1 MSFNG
6 SYGEAR
12 TAAGFLNLASIAME
26 QNFEM
31 RRKSVFGPLSQ
42 PIKGKTAASN
52 STDRGIDISKTE
64 AVQTKML
71 GPNDG
76 DEINWTLVRKLTGPV
91 TMGDRVPSKGG
102 YMDFWHNKM
111 RINMSKCP
119 AFQIPGKLDLNRLE
133 PHLFEQYKPLLTSQ
147 INLWWA
153 QWFAHQ
159 MYMAFFRG
167 ADDTLLA
174 PVNNGGLN
182 VDLGAGAGKQVS
194 PLNVLVRGQGMI
206 GGATLAARE
215 TNIKS
220 AIGSLSTSTA
230 GHKLTLA
237 ALSELSE
244 ELSTSGRYMGVDVG
258 GEEKFYL
265 VLPSIARN
273 ALQGVSSTLVDFAKY
288 QAAWGNDH
296 PLLKMVSL
304 SVGKLLVIYD
314 DSLARYCPDVTS
326 SDIVWGKAQTG
337 LDNEFQNWEYADLT
351 AAQKKNGI
359 GMVLG
364 ASSLREASRD
374 RMEYTEETGPH
385 GVGHEISARKQ
396 GSVIRSQWRDM
407 QDSTKLPFDQSSL
420 LFCFAM
426 EGLTHGA

>member
-12 TAAGFLNLASIAME
+12 TAAGFLNLPSIAME

-52 STDRGIDISKTE
+52 TTDSRQDISKTE

-71 GPNDG
+71 GPKDG
-76 DEINWTLVRKLTGPV
+76 DEVNWTLVKNLKGPV
-91 TMGDRVPSKGG
+91 TMGDRVPTKGG
-102 YMDFWHNKM
+102 YLDFWHNKM
-111 RINMSKCP
+111 RVNMAKCP
-119 AFQIPGKLDLNRLE
+119 AFQIPGTMDLSRLE
-133 PHLFEQYKPLLTSQ
+133 PNLFESYKPLLTGQ
-147 INLWWA
+147 VNLWWA

-159 MYMAFFRG
+159 MYMGFLRG

-174 PVNNGGLN
+174 PVSNGGLN

-215 TNIKS
+215 TAIKS

-265 VLPSIARN
+265 VLPSLARN
-273 ALQGVSSTLVDFAKY
+273 ALQGVSSTLVDFSKY
-288 QAAWGNDH
+288 QAAWGADH

-304 SVGKLLVIYD
+304 SIGKLLVIYD
-314 DSLARYCPDVTS
+314 DSLARYNPDVTGP
-326 SDIVWGKAQTG
+326 DIVWGKAQTG
-337 LDNEFQNWEYADLT
+337 QDNDFQNWEYSDLT
-351 AAQKKNGI
+351 TAQKKNGI
-359 GMVLG
+359 GLVLG
-364 ASSLREASRD
+364 ASALREATRD
-374 RMEYTEETGPH
+374 RLEYTEEKGPH
-385 GVGHEISARKQ
+385 GVGQEISAKKQ

-407 QDSTKLPFDQSSL
+407 QDTSKLPFDQSSM

>member
-1 MSFNG
+1 MAFNG

-12 TAAGFLNLASIAME
+12 SAAGFLNTPSIAME

-31 RRKSVFGPLSQ
+31 RRKSIFGALST
-42 PIKGKTAASN
+42 PIKGITSGRN
-52 STDRGIDISKTE
+52 STDSTQDISKTA

-76 DEINWTLVRKLTGPV
+76 DEVDWTIVRTLTGPV

-119 AFQIPGKLDLNRLE
+119 AFQLPGEMDLNRLE
-133 PHLFEQYKPLLTSQ
+133 PNLFEKYKPLLTKQ

-153 QWFAHQ
+153 QWYAHQ
-159 MYMAFFRG
+159 MYMAFLRG

-174 PVNNGGLN
+174 PVSNGGLN

-194 PLNVLVRGQGMI
+194 PLNVLVRGQGVI

-215 TNIKS
+215 SNIKS
-220 AIGSLSTSTA
+220 AVGSLSTSNA
-230 GHKLTLA
+230 NHKLTLA

-244 ELSTSGRYMGVDVG
+244 ELSTSGKYEGVDVG
-258 GEEKFYL
+258 GEEKFFL
-265 VLPSIARN
+265 ALPSIARN

-288 QAAWGNDH
+288 QAAWGANH
-296 PLLKMVSL
+296 PLLRATSL

-314 DSLARYCPDVTS
+314 DSLSRYFPDVS
-326 SDIVWGKAQTG
+326 GSDIVWGKAQTG
-337 LDNEFQNWEYADLT
+337 VDNEFQSWEYADLST
-351 AAQKKNGI
+351 AQKSHGI
-359 GMVLG
+359 GLVLG
-364 ASSLREASRD
+364 ASAIREATRD
-374 RMEYTEETGPH
+374 RMSYTEEKGPH
-385 GVGHEISARKQ
+385 GVGHEISAKKQ
-396 GSVIRSQWRDM
+396 GSAIRSQWRDM
-407 QDSTKLPFDQSSL
+407 QDATKLPFDQSSM
-420 LFCFAM
+420 LFCYAS